1 MDISNWH
8 KQDKFTE
15 KYKMSFSITSVFKY
29 FQFFF
34 FFFFFLRHSNSLL
47 FCPVISMNIPD
58 QLILKKVFSELNFQ
72 KTKLAVCSSCKLL
85 PHPPYI
91 YSIFSIYVYN
101 IYNIDIYIHI
111 YLYFT
116 FIYLYIYYIY
126 YIYYMYIYI
135 YIYMYI

>member
-1 MDISNWH
+1 MVLFWTELMLMFWIFMKKALVKKKVPINYFD
-8 KQDKFTE
+8 KQE
-15 KYKMSFSITSVFKY
+15 KPWI
-29 FQFFF
+29 
-34 FFFFFLRHSNSLL
+34 FFFLRHSNSLL

-91 YSIFSIYVYN
+91 YSIFSIYIYN

-116 FIYLYIYYIY
+116 FIYLYILYILHV
-126 YIYYMYIYI
+126 YIYI
-135 YIYMYI
+135 YVYI